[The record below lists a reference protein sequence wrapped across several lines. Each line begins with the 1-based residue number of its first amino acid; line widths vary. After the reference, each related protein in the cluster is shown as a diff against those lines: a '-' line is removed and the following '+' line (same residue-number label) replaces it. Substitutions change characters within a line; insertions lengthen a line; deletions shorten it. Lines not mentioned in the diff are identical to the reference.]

1 VPHKEWKERKGEWS
15 ILNSGRARRT
25 QNRME
30 SKASVLGRKHMYT
43 YGWFMLMHGR
53 NQHNIVKQLSF
64 NLKKICFLE
73 PLYWK
78 KQERREPTWSLKL
91 CCREDNCSNAFLNF
105 KQSGPRGQRHFI
117 HSGGT
122 KEEIGTSLVVQ
133 WIKICLPVQG
143 TWVQSLVREDPT
155 GHGITKPIHHSYPW
169 TTTTE
174 PTCFNY

>member
-1 VPHKEWKERKGEWS
+1 MGICCMTQGTQTGALGQPRGVGGGGRFKREGSCVYLWQIHVDVWQKPTQYCKAI
-15 ILNSGRARRT
+15 IL
-25 QNRME
+25 Q
-30 SKASVLGRKHMYT
+30 
-43 YGWFMLMHGR
+43 
-53 NQHNIVKQLSF
+53 
-64 NLKKICFLE
+64 LKKKIFFLE

-91 CCREDNCSNAFLNF
+91 CCPEDNCSNAFLNF
-105 KQSGPRGQRHFI
+105 KQSGPHGQRHFI
-117 HSGGT
+117 HSGGI

-155 GHGITKPIHHSYPW
+155 GHGTTKPTHHSYPW